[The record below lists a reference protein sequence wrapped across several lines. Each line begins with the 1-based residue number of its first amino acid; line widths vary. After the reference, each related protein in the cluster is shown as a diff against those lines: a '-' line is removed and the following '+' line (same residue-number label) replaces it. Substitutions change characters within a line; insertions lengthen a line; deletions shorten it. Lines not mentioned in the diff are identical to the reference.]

1 MAKKQSRLARIKQL
15 AAADAG
21 RKAKR
26 AKAQPVIVQI
36 EGDASPALKAAML
49 KTIAAHVVSW
59 HDVHAACAGAVPQRS
74 PCAPA
79 WHDAQRAMSCGYA
92 TVE

>member
-59 HDVHAACAGAVPQRS
+59 HDVHELV
-74 PCAPA
+74 
-79 WHDAQRAMSCGYA
+79 DAIEANRPKRGSYKRRK
-92 TVE
+92 